1 MKKRK
6 FQIIILI
13 SCVILLVFVLFA
25 ILNFSKVLKSE
36 SKNLMEKFDEYFSS
50 KELKIVYYYSS
61 VDTDDNKAI
70 YELEYLLNLKKEYD
84 IDYLDIDK
92 SKLNN
97 KNINK
102 IENSLGIEGTYPTTV
117 VVKNSQ
123 VVAVQE
129 GFIESHKLV
138 NFLIEANVLDKTSKY
153 KDVDNLKFI
162 NYDDYK
168 KILKSEKI
176 NIVVVGKAGC
186 EYCMSAKPIL
196 NNISKAY
203 KVKVNYLDL
212 TDMNTNDL
220 NDFSEN
226 LKKLEFDSETFLEN
240 ESLNLPTIL
249 IIKKGKIVSYLE
261 GLKSLEE
268 YIDYLKENEAIE

>member
-1 MKKRK
+1 
-6 FQIIILI
+6 
-13 SCVILLVFVLFA
+13 
-25 ILNFSKVLKSE
+25 
-36 SKNLMEKFDEYFSS
+36 
-50 KELKIVYYYSS
+50 
-61 VDTDDNKAI
+61 
-70 YELEYLLNLKKEYD
+70 
-84 IDYLDIDK
+84 
-92 SKLNN
+92 
-97 KNINK
+97 
-102 IENSLGIEGTYPTTV
+102 
-117 VVKNSQ
+117 
-123 VVAVQE
+123 
-129 GFIESHKLV
+129 
-138 NFLIEANVLDKTSKY
+138 
-153 KDVDNLKFI
+153 
-162 NYDDYK
+162 
-168 KILKSEKI
+168 
-176 NIVVVGKAGC
+176 
-186 EYCMSAKPIL
+186 MSAKPIL